1 MAYSLENTTDLTAL
15 GNAIRTKT
23 GGSGTMTVAE
33 MATAVDSISVGGTE
47 RDTYWT
53 GWGYGGTNIGASG
66 GYIYKQI
73 NTTLTLTLN
82 NAPTEKFYLT
92 FMSCPQSYPYNSSSM
107 PKYYFVT
114 YDNGTTT
121 VKSGGNS
128 SAPTITV
135 SITRTAAGK
144 FSVVL
149 RSNTSGYIIGPNT
162 GTSTDPAGYY
172 VNCFNAR

>member
-1 MAYSLENTTDLTAL
+1 MAYSLENTADLTAL

-53 GWGYGGTNIGASG
+53 GWGYGGTGVGASG

-73 NTTLTLTLN
+73 NRTLTLTLN

-92 FMSCPQSYPYNSSSM
+92 FMSCLTSIPSNSSSI
-107 PKYYFVT
+107 KYYFVT

-121 VKSGGNS
+121 VKRGGNS
-128 SAPTITV
+128 SDAPAITV
-135 SITRTAAGK
+135 SITKKDAGK
-144 FSVVL
+144 FSIVL
-149 RSNTSGYIIGPNT
+149 TSDVSGYIIGPNT
-162 GTSTDPAGYY
+162 GTSLDPAGYY